1 MFLLISGVLYSVD
14 KSSAS
19 TVIMQPICQL
29 FGILFKMYKNIKE
42 KDWRGAV
49 YYFVGFAIGTPYFYL
64 YFTRTHDVRKA
75 FTEIITYFS

>member
-1 MFLLISGVLYSVD
+1 MVGVILNVGLILLAILIAYLD
-14 KSSAS
+14 
-19 TVIMQPICQL
+19 L
-29 FGILFKMYKNIKE
+29 GILYKMYKNIKE

-64 YFTRTHDVRKA
+64 YFTVTHDVRKA